1 MEPDASEDF
10 RDDKKEKLY
19 GKISIWIAIVLS
31 TAITISYGVT
41 HPPDS
46 EEVQEMRLFFNKNG
60 HTVSKFL
67 RMTREERK
75 AFAEKKK
82 HPFFASYV
90 KASDTEKDEIK
101 ALIHISMDYTP
112 NQYWFNFFFI
122 WTIGFASFWFIG
134 VMAEGAIILVRKD
147 KAKRLA
153 LRDTPKSDS

>member
-1 MEPDASEDF
+1 MEPDASEEF

-19 GKISIWIAIVLS
+19 GKISIWISLALS
-31 TAITISYGVT
+31 TLLTVGYGVT

-46 EEVQEMRLFFNKNG
+46 REVQEMRMFFNKNG

-75 AFAEKKK
+75 AFAQEKK
-82 HPFFASYV
+82 HPFYSSFL
-90 KASDTEKDEIK
+90 KASDVEKDEIK
-101 ALIHISMDYTP
+101 ALVHVSFDYTP

-122 WTIGFASFWFIG
+122 WTIGFASFWFIA
-134 VMAEGAIILVRKD
+134 VMAEGAIILMRKD

-153 LRDTPKSDS
+153 SRDASD

>member
-60 HTVSKFL
+60 HAVSKFL
-67 RMTREERK
+67 RMTRQERK

-82 HPFFASYV
+82 HPFYASYI
-90 KASDTEKDEIK
+90 KASDTEKDKIK

-153 LRDTPKSDS
+153 DRDAPKRNS

>member
-1 MEPDASEDF
+1 MKPDASEDF

-19 GKISIWIAIVLS
+19 GKISIWIAVVLS
-31 TAITISYGVT
+31 TAITIAYGVMN
-41 HPPDS
+41 PPDS
-46 EEVQEMRLFFNKNG
+46 KEVQEMRMFFNKKG

-67 RMTREERK
+67 RMTRQERK

-82 HPFFASYV
+82 HPFYSSYV

-153 LRDTPKSDS
+153 ERDAEKRDS

>member
-19 GKISIWIAIVLS
+19 GKISIWIALVLS
-31 TAITISYGVT
+31 TAITVAYGVMN
-41 HPPDS
+41 PPDTR
-46 EEVQEMRLFFNKNG
+46 EVQEMRLFFNKNG

-67 RMTREERK
+67 RMTNQEQK

-82 HPFFASYV
+82 HPFYASFI
-90 KASDTEKDEIK
+90 KASLVEKEKIK

-112 NQYWFNFFFI
+112 NQYWFNFVFI
-122 WTIGFASFWFIG
+122 WTIAFASFWFLG

-147 KAKRLA
+147 KAIRLA
-153 LRDTPKSDS
+153 SRDSQKKDA

>member
-1 MEPDASEDF
+1 MEPDASKEF

-19 GKISIWIAIVLS
+19 GKISIWIALALS
-31 TAITISYGVT
+31 TLLTIGYGVT
-41 HPPDS
+41 NPPDS
-46 EEVQEMRLFFNKNG
+46 KEVQQMRMFFNKNG

-67 RMTREERK
+67 RMTREEGK

-82 HPFFASYV
+82 HPFYSSYL
-90 KASDTEKDEIK
+90 KASEIEREEIK
-101 ALIHISMDYTP
+101 ALVHISFDYTP

-134 VMAEGAIILVRKD
+134 VMSEGAIILMRKD

-153 LRDTPKSDS
+153 SRDSSE

>member
-1 MEPDASEDF
+1 MEPDASEGF

-19 GKISIWIAIVLS
+19 GKISIWISLVLS
-31 TAITISYGVT
+31 TLLTVGYGVT

-46 EEVQEMRLFFNKNG
+46 KEVQEMRMFFNKNG

-75 AFAEKKK
+75 AFAPKKK
-82 HPFFASYV
+82 HPFYYSYL
-90 KASDTEKDEIK
+90 KASEVEREEIK
-101 ALIHISMDYTP
+101 ALVHVSLDYTP

-134 VMAEGAIILVRKD
+134 VMSEGAIILMRKD
-147 KAKRLA
+147 KAKRQA
-153 LRDTPKSDS
+153 SNDSSE

>member
-10 RDDKKEKLY
+10 RDEKKENLY
-19 GKISIWIAIVLS
+19 RKISIWIALALS
-31 TAITISYGVT
+31 TLVTVGYGVT

-46 EEVQEMRLFFNKNG
+46 KEVQEMRMFFNKNG
-60 HTVSKFL
+60 HAVSKFL
-67 RMTREERK
+67 RLPREEQK

-82 HPFFASYV
+82 HAFYFSYLKSSEV
-90 KASDTEKDEIK
+90 EKDDIK
-101 ALIHISMDYTP
+101 ALVHISLDFTP

-147 KAKRLA
+147 RAKRLA
-153 LRDTPKSDS
+153 SKDAQE